1 MTTCPT
7 FFGVQDKNVEGIAK
21 ALKNLYNHNEKEWCR
36 DNLISVMEELI
47 GKYLDKLVMKYV

>member
-7 FFGVQDKNVEGIAK
+7 FFGVIDNDLEGIAK
-21 ALKNLYNHNEKEWCR
+21 ALRNLYDNNGKEWSR

-47 GKYLDKLVMKYV
+47 RKFYNV